1 MRDIGKNIREL
12 RIKKNMTQDALAE
25 SLFVTRQTVSNY
37 ETGKSR
43 PDVDML
49 VKISEIFD
57 CDVNHVLYGAPEE
70 KKNTMLRSLLI
81 AVVICV
87 LSGLPLLFSVEL
99 EKMARYWQSGV
110 SVTLKLIVQPFFLL
124 CLGWTVMQSIKLIT
138 RPKPLKYPWAK
149 YLYWAL
155 LSLVLLY
162 FTLQLPTAYHNI
174 KASMV
179 YTYIN
184 SQPIYPPYGIS
195 SGFDFRPNWL
205 DMFGGNF
212 SLFILSRKWLFFAVG
227 MLLCLLKSDNKKT
240 AAHVGLTAAAV
251 LLSLIL
257 FFFAANSSFT
267 LQVTNPEDYIA
278 PPYGIAIEQWTDE

>member
-57 CDVNHVLYGAPEE
+57 CDVNHLLYGVPAG
-70 KKNTMLRSLLI
+70 KKNIMLRSLAI
-81 AVVICV
+81 AVVLCV

-110 SVTLKLIVQPFFLL
+110 IVTLKLIVQPFFLL
-124 CLGWTVMQSIKLIT
+124 SLGWTVMQSIKLIT
-138 RPKPLKYPWAK
+138 RPKPLKYSWAK

-212 SLFILSRKWLFFAVG
+212 SLFVLSKKWLFFAVG
-227 MLLCLLKSDNKKT
+227 MLLCLLKSDKKNT
-240 AAHVGLTAAAV
+240 AAHVGLTAAAI
-251 LLSLIL
+251 LLSLII

-267 LQVTNPEDYIA
+267 LQVTNPKDYIA
-278 PPYGIAIEQWTDE
+278 PPYGIKVEQWTDE

>member
-25 SLFVTRQTVSNY
+25 RLFVTRQTVSNY

-49 VKISEIFD
+49 VRISEILE
-57 CDVNHVLYGAPEE
+57 CDVNHVLYGLPEK
-70 KKNTMLRSLLI
+70 KKNTMLRHLAI

-87 LSGLPLLFSVEL
+87 LSGLPLLLSVEL

-110 SVTLKLIVQPFFLL
+110 TVTLKLIVQPFFLL
-124 CLGWTVMQSIKLIT
+124 SLGWTVMQSIKLIT

-149 YLYWAL
+149 YLYWTL

-184 SQPIYPPYGIS
+184 SMPIRPPYRIVS
-195 SGFDFRPNWL
+195 EFDFIPRWL
-205 DMFGGNF
+205 DMFSGNL
-212 SLFILSRKWLFFAVG
+212 SLFIFQRKWLFFAVG
-227 MLLCLLKSDNKKT
+227 MLLCLLKSENKNT
-240 AAHVGLTAAAV
+240 VAHVGFTGTAV
-251 LLSLIL
+251 LLSMIL
-257 FFFAANSSFT
+257 FFFASKSSFT
-267 LQVTNPEDYIA
+267 LQLTNPQDYSA
-278 PPYGIAIEQWTDE
+278 TPYGIEVKEWPDK